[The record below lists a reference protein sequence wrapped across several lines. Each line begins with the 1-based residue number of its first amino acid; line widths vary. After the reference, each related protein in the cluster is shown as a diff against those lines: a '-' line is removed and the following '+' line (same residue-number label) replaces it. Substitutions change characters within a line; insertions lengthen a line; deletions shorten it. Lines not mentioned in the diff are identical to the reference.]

1 MGRRSELSGLR
12 IRVVRE
18 GEKESSEAAVGRLWP
33 NKLAR
38 SKEGGKR
45 DLAIWVSSC
54 SGDI

>member
-1 MGRRSELSGLR
+1 
-12 IRVVRE
+12 VRE